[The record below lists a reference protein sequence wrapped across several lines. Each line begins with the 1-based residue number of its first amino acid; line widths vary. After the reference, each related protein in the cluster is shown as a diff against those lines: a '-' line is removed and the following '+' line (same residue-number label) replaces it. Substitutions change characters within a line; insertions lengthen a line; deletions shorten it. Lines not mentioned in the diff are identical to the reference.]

1 MVVSGSK
8 RILKRS
14 KGSIS
19 KTVEPEA
26 PAPHA
31 PIEDSSLEGNSSRGT
46 QRSEEPNSSNDVQMQ
61 AKEDVH
67 EGEEEKQTGLPGG
80 GSTGATL
87 FHSSA
92 EFEVLRQDYEY
103 ELNGLRAKASSD
115 VVASRMAELEQRRL
129 TPALIEAALIFRRD
143 QAYAH
148 ALEVAAELHL
158 PSEQVSSET
167 EVRRIHDNVLQLFRV
182 LHRRRVA
189 VLRGEKLP
197 RENSVFSKVKLAEE

>member
-1 MVVSGSK
+1 M
-8 RILKRS
+8 
-14 KGSIS
+14 
-19 KTVEPEA
+19 
-26 PAPHA
+26 
-31 PIEDSSLEGNSSRGT
+31 
-46 QRSEEPNSSNDVQMQ
+46 
-61 AKEDVH
+61 
-67 EGEEEKQTGLPGG
+67 
-80 GSTGATL
+80 
-87 FHSSA
+87 
-92 EFEVLRQDYEY
+92 
-103 ELNGLRAKASSD
+103 NGLRAKASSD

-158 PSEQVSSET
+158 PPEQVSSET